1 MSFCV
6 SSVVV
11 ELFNVDGTGSPVTH
25 EMEGVV
31 VGHFPEEVF
40 VHVAE
45 TMPLAWKDE
54 HIESLV
60 CAYECINDADGV
72 GRIDIVVDIAM
83 DQQQMTFQAGC
94 NFLIRVDMVNEG
106 SIALRDLLLDSMV
119 LL

>member
-11 ELFNVDGTGSPVTH
+11 ELFNVDGTGSPVAH

-45 TMPLAWKDE
+45 TMPLARENE

-60 CAYECINDADGV
+60 CAYERINYADGV

-94 NFLIRVDMVNEG
+94 NFLIRVDMVDEG
-106 SIALRDLLLDSMV
+106 SIALRDLLLDAMV

>member
-1 MSFCV
+1 MPFCV

-11 ELFNVDGTGSPVTH
+11 ELFNVDGTGSPVAH

-60 CAYECINDADGV
+60 RADECINDADGV
-72 GRIDIVVDIAM
+72 GRIDSVVDIAM

-94 NFLIRVDMVNEG
+94 NFLVGVDMVDEG
-106 SIALRDLLLDSMV
+106 SIALRDLLLDAMV

>member
-11 ELFNVDGTGSPVTH
+11 ELFNVDGTGSPVAH

-60 CAYECINDADGV
+60 CAYERINDADGV
-72 GRIDIVVDIAM
+72 GRIDIVVDIAVN
-83 DQQQMTFQAGC
+83 QQQMTFQAGC
-94 NFLIRVDMVNEG
+94 NLLVGVDMVDEG
-106 SIALRDLLLDSMV
+106 SIALRDLLLDAMV